1 MSKKQNLL
9 RCLVTG
15 AGMMGVFTVVLLPVG
30 MPSAWAA
37 DDKGTS
43 RPGRGLGFYYT
54 NDVTPDIPMSAHIV
68 KVDRTHSELFFYTT
82 LGKGTELGMETVPE
96 QLKLMPAGLG
106 RPVAAINGDYFEKN
120 PNYQGRSRNI
130 QISQGELISRPS
142 GYCAFWITPEGQ
154 PRMTNVYSGF
164 CVTFPN
170 GKTNAMGLNEFRSD
184 DAAVLYT
191 VVVGGSTHTINGVEL
206 VLEGVAGGKWL
217 PLRAGTE
224 YQARVRSV
232 NLQGDTPTD
241 TNVAVLSIGSTLAS
255 VVGTNKPGD
264 IIKLYTGTIP
274 DLKGVT
280 MAIGGGPSLVEAGK
294 AMSWTSLIKT
304 KHPRTAVGW
313 NKDYFFMVEVDG
325 RQSDVSVG
333 MTYPELAEYMVKL
346 GCEWAMNLDG
356 GGSSTLWL
364 MGNVVNSPSEGHER
378 PAPNALVLVRQNPK

>member
-1 MSKKQNLL
+1 MIKKQSLLKNL
-9 RCLVTG
+9 V
-15 AGMMGVFTVVLLPVG
+15 AGIAGISVYTTIPLWGG
-30 MPSAWAA
+30 MQSACAA
-37 DDKGTS
+37 DDKEAS
-43 RPGRGLGFYYT
+43 HPGRGLGFYYT
-54 NDVTPDIPMSAHIV
+54 NEVTPDIPMSAHIV
-68 KVDRTHSELFFYTT
+68 RVERTHSELCFGTT

-130 QISQGELISRPS
+130 QIYQGELISSPS
-142 GYCAFWITPEGQ
+142 GHCAFWITPDGQ
-154 PRMTNVYSGF
+154 PRMTNVYSSF
-164 CVTFPN
+164 CVTFSN
-170 GKTNAMGLNEFRSD
+170 GKTNALGLNEFRSD

-191 VVVGGSTHTINGVEL
+191 VVVGSSTRTINGVEL
-206 VLEGVAGGKWL
+206 VLEGVPNGNWL

-241 TNVAVLSIGSTLAS
+241 TNVVVLSIGPKLAS
-255 VVGTNKPGD
+255 MVGTNKVGD
-264 IIKLYTGTIP
+264 VIKFYAGTIP

-280 MAIGGGPSLVEAGK
+280 MAIGGGPSLVESGK
-294 AMSWTSLIKT
+294 AMHWNSLIKT
-304 KHPRTAVGW
+304 KHPRTAIGW

-356 GGSSTLWL
+356 GGSSTFWL

-378 PAPNALVLVRQNPK
+378 PAPNALVLIRQNSK